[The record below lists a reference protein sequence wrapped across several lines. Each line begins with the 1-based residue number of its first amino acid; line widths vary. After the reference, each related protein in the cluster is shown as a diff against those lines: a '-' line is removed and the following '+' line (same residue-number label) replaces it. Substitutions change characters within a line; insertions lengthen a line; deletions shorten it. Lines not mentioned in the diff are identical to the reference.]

1 MICEEVKINL
11 HDYVDELLDDS
22 TKREVEKHIRNCD
35 LCFKEYKKMTVFF
48 DQLKQLPAL
57 INPPVEIL
65 EKVKSELMKIQ
76 SVSSISVPQIP
87 TANSRKLMKEKEKQQ
102 RKLLKERSV
111 VKKSNIT
118 KRIYKKPYSPAP
130 TVEIKRVLLIVLPLA
145 IIAFAYF
152 LYDFQKYN
160 YPWSVVSLS
169 GNPIISG
176 RPDKSDKWD
185 QGETLVTD
193 ETSKAAVQIPKVG
206 TMEVGPNSLL
216 VLDKAKD
223 GVNLVTMRNGKVSV
237 INKEDMP
244 DFTLQLNNFEIID
257 RGGKFDLENLSVLGA
272 KLKVNSAFV
281 EILYNGNSYIVNEN
295 HTCTLRKGFRPGIP
309 VHQNASDS
317 LRAAI
322 ESFDF
327 QNGGEASVEKIISL
341 AKEED
346 MLTLLALIPAVTQL
360 QRQIIFQ
367 EISNRFPPPE
377 SVTRAGIIRLDK
389 DMLYRWWEEIEWQ
402 L

>member
-22 TKREVEKHIRNCD
+22 TKREVEQHIRNCD
-35 LCFKEYKKMTVFF
+35 LCFREYKKMIVFF

-57 INPPVEIL
+57 IDPPQEII

-76 SVSSISVPQIP
+76 GASSISILQAP
-87 TANSRKLMKEKEKQQ
+87 TANSRKLLKEKEKQQ
-102 RKLLKERSV
+102 KKLLKERPV

-118 KRIYKKPYSPAP
+118 RRIYKKPYSSPP
-130 TVEIKRVLLIVLPLA
+130 TVEIKRVLMTVLPLA

-160 YPWSVVSLS
+160 YPWSVISIE

-193 ETSKAAVQIPKVG
+193 ETSKASVQIPKVG

-223 GVNLVTMRNGKVSV
+223 GANLVIMRNGKVSV
-237 INKEDMP
+237 INKEDMA
-244 DFTLQLNNFEIID
+244 DFTLLLNDFEIVD
-257 RGGKFDLENLSVLGA
+257 RGGKFELENLSVPGA
-272 KLKVNSAFV
+272 KLKVSTAFV
-281 EILYNGNSYIVNEN
+281 EILYNGNSYMVNES

-309 VHQNASDS
+309 VHKNASDS
-317 LRAAI
+317 LLAAI
-322 ESFDF
+322 ELFDF
-327 QNGGEASVEKIISL
+327 GNGGEASVEKIISL

-346 MLTLLALIPAVTQL
+346 MLTLLALIPVVPQL

-377 SVTRAGIIRLDK
+377 SVTRAGIIRLEK